1 MDISNLTLDEL
12 TNGFHRNHEQ
22 DCVCNYCGRT
32 FPQGQVF
39 SVGGS
44 FYMPETAVVKHIE
57 TEHGGNFAQLLQTD
71 TRYNTMTG
79 KQKELL
85 ALFHSGLSDNEVAR
99 RQEVTT
105 STVRHQKFT
114 FREKAK
120 QARFYLALFEHVFGG
135 QEKSDEAIVPIHDH
149 AVYYDDRYVITEQE
163 KNQILKTSF
172 ASLAPLRLNVFSP
185 KEKKKVVILGKI
197 TELFEPGRTYS
208 EKEINELL
216 KPVYDDYI
224 ILRRYLVMYGFMRRD
239 DDGTNYRLT

>member
-12 TNGFHRNHEQ
+12 ITGYHLNDKQG
-22 DCVCNYCGRT
+22 CVCNYCSKV
-32 FPQGQVF
+32 FPKDQVF
-39 SVGGS
+39 SVDGN

-57 TEHGGNFAQLLQTD
+57 TEHSGNFTQLLQTD
-71 TRYNTMTG
+71 TRYNTLTNR
-79 KQKELL
+79 QKELL
-85 ALFHSGLSDNEVAR
+85 ELLYSGLSDSEIAR
-99 RQEVTT
+99 QLEVTT

-120 QARFYLALFEHVFGG
+120 QARFYLALFEHAFGE
-135 QEKSDEAIVPIHDH
+135 QETNGETIAPIHDH

-172 ASLAPLRLNVFSP
+172 VSLEPLRLKVFSP
-185 KEKKKVVILGKI
+185 KEKKKVVILGKL

-239 DDGTNYRLT
+239 NDGTNYRLT